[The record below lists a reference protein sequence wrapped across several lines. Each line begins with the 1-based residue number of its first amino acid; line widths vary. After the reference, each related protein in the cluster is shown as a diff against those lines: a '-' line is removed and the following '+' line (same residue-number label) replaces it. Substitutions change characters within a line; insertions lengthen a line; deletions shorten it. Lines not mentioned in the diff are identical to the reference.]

1 MPEIY
6 ACTCISMHFKVLEK
20 MKATYLS
27 FSTGYYFTDPNE
39 TVIKLCNRA

>member
-6 ACTCISMHFKVLEK
+6 VCTCTSMHFTALGK

-39 TVIKLCNRA
+39 TTI